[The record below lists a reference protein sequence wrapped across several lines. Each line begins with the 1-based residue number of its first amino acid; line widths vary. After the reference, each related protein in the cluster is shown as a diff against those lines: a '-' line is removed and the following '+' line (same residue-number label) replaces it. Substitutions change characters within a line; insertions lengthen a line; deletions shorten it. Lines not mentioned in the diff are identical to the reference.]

1 MTVRPEDEEVVR
13 KAALLINE
21 RMAHYKA
28 KYQGSRLPQTDILA
42 FAAVDIAVKYLTL
55 FNDNNT
61 AAAEAEIE
69 SLAAEI
75 RQYLN
80 K

>member
-1 MTVRPEDEEVVR
+1 MTVRREDEEVVR

-21 RMAHYKA
+21 RMAHYA
-28 KYQGSRLPQTDILA
+28 TKYRDSRLPQTDILT

-61 AAAEAEIE
+61 AVAEAEIE

-80 K
+80 T